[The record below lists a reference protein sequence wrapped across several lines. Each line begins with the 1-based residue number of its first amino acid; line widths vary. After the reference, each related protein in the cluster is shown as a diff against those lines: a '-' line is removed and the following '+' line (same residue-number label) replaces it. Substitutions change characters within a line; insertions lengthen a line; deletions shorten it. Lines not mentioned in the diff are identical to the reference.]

1 MYGVLQWS
9 GLKPL
14 TFFTWHPN
22 QIWLSKEFKASIS
35 ESSSIDFPG
44 IWSTLL
50 PWGVLKLEQA
60 VPQATTQRSLVYP
73 RCESCSWL
81 TPASATFLT
90 GPLQLPTNSQE
101 IHEINS
107 LHNSIWQASLNWPT
121 GSEAH
126 KGSSIHTVSLR
137 RGAQSLAYSRKPHQR
152 CWELPETTL
161 HRTIITNAPAASYI
175 WSSSAKGKHIW
186 WRICASLCFPP
197 APSERSTLTPLVWT
211 MDTLLD
217 TERAWSWLP
226 DCVLCILA
234 GALCSR
240 NRLMTKCHNSK
251 QLAYNRVDSL

>member
-1 MYGVLQWS
+1 MSPAADWLLLQPRS
-9 GLKPL
+9 SQDLSSCPLILKK
-14 TFFTWHPN
+14 FM
-22 QIWLSKEFKASIS
+22 KSI
-35 ESSSIDFPG
+35 
-44 IWSTLL
+44 L
-50 PWGVLKLEQA
+50 
-60 VPQATTQRSLVYP
+60 ATT
-73 RCESCSWL
+73 
-81 TPASATFLT
+81 ASR
-90 GPLQLPTNSQE
+90 
-101 IHEINS
+101 
-107 LHNSIWQASLNWPT
+107 QASLNWPT
-121 GSEAH
+121 GSEAR
-126 KGSSIHTVSLR
+126 KGSSIHTVAFR
-137 RGAQSLAYSRKPHQR
+137 RGAHSLAYSRKPHQR
-152 CWELPETTL
+152 CWELPATTL
-161 HRTIITNAPAASYI
+161 HRTIITNAPAASHI